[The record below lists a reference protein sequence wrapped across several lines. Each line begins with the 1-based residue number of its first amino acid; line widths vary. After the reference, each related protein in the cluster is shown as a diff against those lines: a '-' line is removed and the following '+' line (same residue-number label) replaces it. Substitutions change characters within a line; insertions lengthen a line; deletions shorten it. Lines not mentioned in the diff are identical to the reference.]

1 MVCGREVGDGVVLTV
16 IIDFAQIKTVVTAD
30 GVVFCHARHVDVGSL
45 DEIDLYVLSRDI
57 LVCDSE
63 SLGRIDDVG
72 VGIRTCTFEHGV
84 AVALPVRSGIT
95 VIFAFCVESLP
106 RLHFGYESG
115 FILGSGDVDV
125 TCSGA
130 ADEDV
135 VSA

>member
-1 MVCGREVGDGVVLTV
+1 MVCGSEVRDSVVLTV
-16 IIDFAQIKTVVTAD
+16 IIDLAQIKTVVTAD
-30 GVVFCHARHVDVGSL
+30 GVVFCHACHVDVGSL
-45 DEIDLYVLSRDI
+45 DEIYLYVLSRDI

-63 SLGRIDDVG
+63 CFGRIDDIWVG
-72 VGIRTCTFEHGV
+72 FRTGTFEHGV
-84 AVALPVRSGIT
+84 AVALPVKSGIT
-95 VIFAFCVESLP
+95 VIFAFGVECLP

-115 FILGSGDVDV
+115 FVFGSGDVDV